1 MLLLGLDQEEKAFK
15 NAMQVAGANMSEV
28 KDWLKVY
35 EKTRKSSLTVAG
47 QYYDVRNSLMKLLEG
62 CMQMEAILRT
72 GIGISGQQ
80 GQQFREILKSMRKQ
94 RGMFDSEFLISKADK
109 DFHTTFDAVVML
121 GTKYVEAEENAI
133 LLQSEIENLI
143 ALIQEGLERE
153 KPDLFALSYFY
164 LKRSNKELEN
174 LTFPEKVTKVMR
186 IYQTEFISEMQKQV
200 VACMKQCDYLCEQ
213 CEGKTDKKSEKIL
226 QDLRPLIEMGKANVS
241 PGRRA
246 ELLIQKMCSL

>member
-1 MLLLGLDQEEKAFK
+1 MGLDQEEKDLK

-28 KDWLKVY
+28 KEWLKVY
-35 EKTRKSSLTVAG
+35 EKTRKASLTVAG
-47 QYYDVRNSLMKLLEG
+47 QYYDVRNCLMKLLEDS
-62 CMQMEAILRT
+62 MQMESILRT

-80 GQQFREILKSMRKQ
+80 GQQFREILKTMRKQ
-94 RGMFDSEFLISKADK
+94 RGIFDSEFLISKADK

-121 GTKYVEAEENAI
+121 GTKFVEEQQNGI

-153 KPDLFALSYFY
+153 KPGLFALSYFY

-186 IYQTEFISEMQKQV
+186 VYQTEFISGIQKQI

-213 CEGKTDKKSEKIL
+213 CEGRTDKKSMKIL
-226 QDLRPLIEMGKANVS
+226 QDLQPLLAMGKADVS

-246 ELLIQKMCSL
+246 ERLIQKMCSL

>member
-1 MLLLGLDQEEKAFK
+1 MGLDQEEKDLK

-28 KDWLKVY
+28 KEWLKVY
-35 EKTRKSSLTVAG
+35 EKTRKASLTVAG
-47 QYYDVRNSLMKLLEG
+47 QYYDVRNCLMKLLEDS
-62 CMQMEAILRT
+62 MQMESILRT

-80 GQQFREILKSMRKQ
+80 GQQFREILKTMRKQ
-94 RGMFDSEFLISKADK
+94 RGIFDSEFLISKADK

-121 GTKYVEAEENAI
+121 GTKFVEEQQNGI

-186 IYQTEFISEMQKQV
+186 VYQTEFISGIQKQI
-200 VACMKQCDYLCEQ
+200 VACMKQCDNLCEQ
-213 CEGKTDKKSEKIL
+213 CEGRTDKKSMKIL
-226 QDLRPLIEMGKANVS
+226 QDLQPLLAMGKADVS

-246 ELLIQKMCSL
+246 ERLIQKMCSL

>member
-1 MLLLGLDQEEKAFK
+1 MGLDQEEKDLK

-28 KDWLKVY
+28 KEWLKVY
-35 EKTRKSSLTVAG
+35 EKTRKASLTVAG
-47 QYYDVRNSLMKLLEG
+47 QYYDVRNCLMKLLEDS
-62 CMQMEAILRT
+62 MQMESILRT

-80 GQQFREILKSMRKQ
+80 EQQFREILKNMRKQ

-121 GTKYVEAEENAI
+121 GTKFVEEQQNGI

-186 IYQTEFISEMQKQV
+186 VYQTEFISGIQKQI

-213 CEGKTDKKSEKIL
+213 CEGRTDKKSMKIL
-226 QDLRPLIEMGKANVS
+226 QDLQPLLAMGKADVS

-246 ELLIQKMCSL
+246 EHLIQKMCSL

>member
-1 MLLLGLDQEEKAFK
+1 MGLDQEEKDLK

-28 KDWLKVY
+28 KEWLKVY
-35 EKTRKSSLTVAG
+35 EKTRKASLTVAG
-47 QYYDVRNSLMKLLEG
+47 QYYDVRNCLMKLLEDS
-62 CMQMEAILRT
+62 MQMESILRT

-80 GQQFREILKSMRKQ
+80 GQQFREILKIMRKQ
-94 RGMFDSEFLISKADK
+94 RGIFDSEFLISKADK

-121 GTKYVEAEENAI
+121 GTKFVEEQQNGI

-186 IYQTEFISEMQKQV
+186 VYQTEFISGIQKQI

-213 CEGKTDKKSEKIL
+213 CEGRTDKKSMKIL
-226 QDLRPLIEMGKANVS
+226 QDLQPLLAMGKADVS

-246 ELLIQKMCSL
+246 ERLIQKMCSL

>member
-1 MLLLGLDQEEKAFK
+1 MGLDQEEKDLK

-28 KDWLKVY
+28 KEWLKVY
-35 EKTRKSSLTVAG
+35 EKTRKASLTVAG
-47 QYYDVRNSLMKLLEG
+47 QYYDVRTCLMQLLEDS
-62 CMQMEAILRT
+62 MQMESILRT

-80 GQQFREILKSMRKQ
+80 GQQFREILKTMRKQ
-94 RGMFDSEFLISKADK
+94 RGIFDSEFLISKADK

-121 GTKYVEAEENAI
+121 GTKFVEEQQNGI

-186 IYQTEFISEMQKQV
+186 VYQTEFISGIQKQI

-213 CEGKTDKKSEKIL
+213 CEGRTDKKSMKIL
-226 QDLRPLIEMGKANVS
+226 QDLQPLLAMGKADVS

-246 ELLIQKMCSL
+246 ERLIQKMCSL

>member
-1 MLLLGLDQEEKAFK
+1 MILIGLDQEEREFK

-28 KDWLKVY
+28 RNWLKLY
-35 EKTRKSSLTVAG
+35 EKTRKLSLNVAG
-47 QYYDVRNSLMKLLEG
+47 QYYDVRNSLTQLLDRIV
-62 CMQMEAILRT
+62 QMEEILRA

-80 GQQFREILKSMRKQ
+80 GQQFREILKLMKKQ
-94 RGMFDSEFLISKADK
+94 RGMFDSEFLISKADR
-109 DFHTTFDAVVML
+109 DFHTTFDAVIML
-121 GTKYVEAEENAI
+121 GTQFVEKQENGI

-164 LKRSNKELEN
+164 LKRSNKELED

-186 IYQTEFISEMQKQV
+186 IYQMEFISGMQNQV

-213 CEGKTDKKSEKIL
+213 YEGKSDKKSMKLIE
-226 QDLRPLIEMGKANVS
+226 DLRPLTKMGKANIS

-246 ELLIQKMCSL
+246 ELLIQQMCSL

>member
-1 MLLLGLDQEEKAFK
+1 MGLDQEEKDLK

-28 KDWLKVY
+28 KEWLKVY
-35 EKTRKSSLTVAG
+35 EKTRKASLTVAG
-47 QYYDVRNSLMKLLEG
+47 QYYDVRNCLMKLLEDS
-62 CMQMEAILRT
+62 MQMESILRT

-80 GQQFREILKSMRKQ
+80 GQQFREILKTMRKQ
-94 RGMFDSEFLISKADK
+94 RGIFDSEFLISKADK

-121 GTKYVEAEENAI
+121 GTKFVEEQQNGI

-186 IYQTEFISEMQKQV
+186 VYQTEFISGIQKQI

-213 CEGKTDKKSEKIL
+213 CEGRTDKKSMKIL
-226 QDLRPLIEMGKANVS
+226 QDLQPLLAMGKADVS

-246 ELLIQKMCSL
+246 ERLIQKMCSL

>member
-1 MLLLGLDQEEKAFK
+1 
-15 NAMQVAGANMSEV
+15 
-28 KDWLKVY
+28 
-35 EKTRKSSLTVAG
+35 
-47 QYYDVRNSLMKLLEG
+47 
-62 CMQMEAILRT
+62 
-72 GIGISGQQ
+72 
-80 GQQFREILKSMRKQ
+80 MRKQ

-121 GTKYVEAEENAI
+121 GTKFVEEQENGI

-186 IYQTEFISEMQKQV
+186 IYQTEFISGMQRQI

-213 CEGKTDKKSEKIL
+213 CEGKTDKKSMKIM
-226 QDLRPLIEMGKANVS
+226 QDLRPLLEMGKANVS

-246 ELLIQKMCSL
+246 ERLIQQMCSL

>member
-94 RGMFDSEFLISKADK
+94 RGM
-109 DFHTTFDAVVML
+109 
-121 GTKYVEAEENAI
+121 
-133 LLQSEIENLI
+133 
-143 ALIQEGLERE
+143 
-153 KPDLFALSYFY
+153 
-164 LKRSNKELEN
+164 
-174 LTFPEKVTKVMR
+174 
-186 IYQTEFISEMQKQV
+186 
-200 VACMKQCDYLCEQ
+200 
-213 CEGKTDKKSEKIL
+213 
-226 QDLRPLIEMGKANVS
+226 
-241 PGRRA
+241 
-246 ELLIQKMCSL
+246 

>member
-1 MLLLGLDQEEKAFK
+1 MGLDQEEKDLK

-28 KDWLKVY
+28 KEWLKVY
-35 EKTRKSSLTVAG
+35 EKTRKASLTVAG
-47 QYYDVRNSLMKLLEG
+47 QYYDVRNCLMKLLEDS
-62 CMQMEAILRT
+62 MQMESILRT

-80 GQQFREILKSMRKQ
+80 GQQFREILKNMRKQ
-94 RGMFDSEFLISKADK
+94 RGIFDSEFLISKADK

-121 GTKYVEAEENAI
+121 GTKFVEEQQNGI

-186 IYQTEFISEMQKQV
+186 VYQTEFISGIQKQI

-213 CEGKTDKKSEKIL
+213 CEGRTDKKSMKIL
-226 QDLRPLIEMGKANVS
+226 QDLQPLLAMGKADVS

-246 ELLIQKMCSL
+246 ERLIQKMCSL

>member
-1 MLLLGLDQEEKAFK
+1 MGLDQEEKDLK

-28 KDWLKVY
+28 KEWLKVY
-35 EKTRKSSLTVAG
+35 EKTRKASLTVAG
-47 QYYDVRNSLMKLLEG
+47 QYYDVRNCLMKLLEDS
-62 CMQMEAILRT
+62 MQMESILRM

-80 GQQFREILKSMRKQ
+80 GQQFREILKTMRKQ

-121 GTKYVEAEENAI
+121 GTKFVEEQQNGI

-186 IYQTEFISEMQKQV
+186 VYQTEFISGIQREL

-213 CEGKTDKKSEKIL
+213 CEGKTDKKSMKIL
-226 QDLRPLIEMGKANVS
+226 QELEPLLAMGKADVS

-246 ELLIQKMCSL
+246 ERLIQKMCSL

>member
-1 MLLLGLDQEEKAFK
+1 MLLMGLDQEEKDFK
-15 NAMQVAGANMSEV
+15 NAMQMAGANMTEV
-28 KDWLKVY
+28 KEWLKVY
-35 EKTRKSSLTVAG
+35 EKTRKASLTVAG
-47 QYYDVRNSLMKLLEG
+47 QYYDVRNSLMKLLED

-72 GIGISGQQ
+72 GTELSGQQ
-80 GQQFREILKSMRKQ
+80 GQKFREILKIMRKQ

-109 DFHTTFDAVVML
+109 DFHTTFDAVIML
-121 GTKYVEAEENAI
+121 GNQFVEEQQNGI

-174 LTFPEKVTKVMR
+174 LAFPEKVTKVMR
-186 IYQTEFISEMQKQV
+186 VYQTEFISDIQRQI

-213 CEGKTDKKSEKIL
+213 CEGKTDKKSVKIL
-226 QDLRPLIEMGKANVS
+226 QALRPLTAMGKANIS

-246 ELLIQKMCSL
+246 ERLVQQMCSL